1 MQQWILKKQ
10 KIQPRKI
17 SYLLKIIE
25 KPLTF
30 AVKWD
35 IIFLS
40 FYFLSTFFSQLRGFS
55 STPSLSFFIHFLFH
69 FDHFNFLESFL
80 TILQR
85 TKNIR
90 RHLFIFPD
98 NQNLKYQTFLGVFQV
113 ESGWSWVVFIF
124 FRVGTLWKLNSKVNL
139 GESYKMAREISN
151 GNYFT
156 EYFMKFSFSSPV
168 FSNVNVPH
176 HDIARIKFLHQ
187 CSL

>member
-1 MQQWILKKQ
+1 MRHNL
-10 KIQPRKI
+10 
-17 SYLLKIIE
+17 
-25 KPLTF
+25 
-30 AVKWD
+30 
-35 IIFLS
+35 
-40 FYFLSTFFSQLRGFS
+40 SQLFFPFNLLFTVERIFFNS
-55 STPSLSFFIHFLFH
+55 VPLIFYSFPVSFRSFQLFRI
-69 FDHFNFLESFL
+69 FFNYFTTHKKF
-80 TILQR
+80 
-85 TKNIR
+85 R

-98 NQNLKYQTFLGVFQV
+98 NENLKYQTFLGVFQV

-176 HDIARIKFLHQ
+176 HDIARIKILHQ